1 MTNALFDAYRS
12 GSLAAPAARA
22 FEDRVTADETLRAD
36 VTAAAAIGTERLAF
50 GLDVVLAATIAPR
63 PSRFERAARRIGVPE
78 RIARVLAA
86 TPALRVAW
94 CVAVLVVLVVA
105 ASAGD
110 ATDKSPQRLA
120 PFLALAPIV
129 SVLGVALSY
138 GPFADRSHEV
148 TSTTPLA
155 GLRLLM
161 LRTAAVLVAAF
172 TVSGLAAL
180 LAPSKGLIQLAWLL
194 PTIALVGATLTL
206 STRVSVQT
214 AASMVG
220 AAWLVIVIVVGQV
233 TNNAVATFGAAGQIA
248 CAGVTLIAAAVL
260 VVRRDTH
267 SVRGLE

>member
-12 GSLAAPAARA
+12 GTLAAPAARA
-22 FEDRVTADETLRAD
+22 FEDRVAADATLRAE
-36 VTAAAAIGTERLAF
+36 VTEAAAISADRLALR
-50 GLDVVLAATIAPR
+50 LDVVLAATIAPP
-63 PSRFERAARRIGVPE
+63 PSRFERAAQRIGVPE

-94 CVAVLVVLVVA
+94 CAAVFVVLVVA

-110 ATDKSPQRLA
+110 ATDKSPHRLA

-138 GPFADRSHEV
+138 GPFADRAHEV
-148 TSTTPLA
+148 LGTTPLA
-155 GLRLLM
+155 GIRLLL

-194 PTIALVGATLTL
+194 PTIALVAATLAL
-206 STRVSVQT
+206 STRVSVQA
-214 AASMVG
+214 AASIVG
-220 AAWLVIVIVVGQV
+220 AAWLVIVIVAGQV

-248 CAGVTLIAAAVL
+248 CAGVAMITAIAL
-260 VVRRDTH
+260 VIRRNTN
-267 SVRGLE
+267 SVRSVE